1 MKVSRRAFLRGALLA
16 GGGALAGVAATHAE
30 SWLGPQRLPLGG
42 GYAPAADQ
50 LAAVQHPGTS
60 VTYYV
65 QTDEPVVAF
74 TFDDG
79 PGPRWT
85 GLVLD
90 ILDDFRIPA
99 TFFVVGSNLEHY
111 RDLVRGRLDRHE
123 VGNHS
128 WSHPDLA
135 KLDLREVR
143 DQVSR
148 THEMVHT
155 VTGREPGLLRPPY
168 GHLGGST
175 LLAADS
181 LGYDVVLWSHQMREA
196 HYRSNPQGQ
205 VRDIVDHAT
214 PGSIVLAHDVGD
226 ADRLVAIGQLGEMI
240 KGLRQRGFRFVTVS
254 ELKALGR
261 AAPGPHTKA

>member
-1 MKVSRRAFLRGALLA
+1 MKVNRRAFLRGALLA

-42 GYAPAADQ
+42 GYASAADQ
-50 LAAVQHPGTS
+50 LAAVRHPGTS

-65 QTDEPVVAF
+65 QTDEPIVAF

-135 KLDLREVR
+135 KLDLRSE
-143 DQVSR
+143 
-148 THEMVHT
+148 EHT
-155 VTGREPGLLRPPY
+155 SELQSQSNLVCRLLRCARLRSEERRVGKECRSRWSPY
-168 GHLGGST
+168 H
-175 LLAADS
+175 
-181 LGYDVVLWSHQMREA
+181 
-196 HYRSNPQGQ
+196 
-205 VRDIVDHAT
+205 
-214 PGSIVLAHDVGD
+214 
-226 ADRLVAIGQLGEMI
+226 
-240 KGLRQRGFRFVTVS
+240 
-254 ELKALGR
+254 
-261 AAPGPHTKA
+261 